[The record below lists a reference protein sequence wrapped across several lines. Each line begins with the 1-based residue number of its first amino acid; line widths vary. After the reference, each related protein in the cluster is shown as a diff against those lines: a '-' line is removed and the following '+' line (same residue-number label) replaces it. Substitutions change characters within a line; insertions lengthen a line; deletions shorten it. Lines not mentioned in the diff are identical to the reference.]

1 MDEWEY
7 FIVLPYNLVTLKLK
21 RFSKKM
27 CTTGGLTAIS
37 RTSDIPNECDVGHNV
52 PIRSK
57 FLNLNTYLPI
67 YFILIY

>member
-37 RTSDIPNECDVGHNV
+37 RTSDIPNECDVGHNTV
-52 PIRSK
+52 QIPKSE
-57 FLNLNTYLPI
+57 FVLTYI
-67 YFILIY
+67 FYSYILRI